1 MKFSF
6 IKFNH
11 KKSNYAKSNTIAF
24 KSAFSL
30 LEMSFVIVI
39 GGILA
44 GIMIQIYSSLHTN
57 YLQISTTNRLE
68 STATNTMLIINN
80 YLQQSI
86 KESISTRN
94 GSQIQPLYKSANASE
109 FIWFSKSFETL
120 QNSSSYHQWSGFIDI
135 LNIQTTNDT
144 ITLRSP
150 LSKFDTSKNDKVL
163 NNLKLNDIRII
174 FKGSDEIYSNTH
186 KIISAKDELIT
197 IKRPNRPIFISEI
210 YYLTHALISLN
221 LQNNTLYLNEFKL
234 NNLNKTIRSNPIARN
249 VSSFN
254 IKQSGAN
261 IIFQLCLKESNGIEL
276 CKSSSL

>member
-11 KKSNYAKSNTIAF
+11 KKSNYAKSNTITF

-57 YLQISTTNRLE
+57 YLQISATNRLE

-94 GSQIQPLYKSANASE
+94 GSEIQPLYKSASASE

-144 ITLRSP
+144 ITLHSP

-186 KIISAKDELIT
+186 KIINAKDELIT

-254 IKQSGAN
+254 IKQSGTN

>member
-11 KKSNYAKSNTIAF
+11 KKSNYAKSNTIIF

-57 YLQISTTNRLE
+57 YLQISATNRLE
-68 STATNTMLIINN
+68 STTTNTMLIINN

-94 GSQIQPLYKSANASE
+94 GSEIQPLYKSASASE

-135 LNIQTTNDT
+135 SNIQITNDT

-150 LSKFDTSKNDKVL
+150 LSKFDTSQNDKVL

-221 LQNNTLYLNEFKL
+221 LKNNTLYLNEFKL

>member
-11 KKSNYAKSNTIAF
+11 KKSNYAKSNTITF

-57 YLQISTTNRLE
+57 YLQISATNRLE

-94 GSQIQPLYKSANASE
+94 GSKIQPLYKSASASE

-144 ITLRSP
+144 ITLHSP

>member
-11 KKSNYAKSNTIAF
+11 KKSNYAKSNTITF

-44 GIMIQIYSSLHTN
+44 GIMIQIYSSLHAN
-57 YLQISTTNRLE
+57 YLQISATNRLE

-94 GSQIQPLYKSANASE
+94 GSQIQPLYKSASANE

-144 ITLRSP
+144 INLHSP

>member
-94 GSQIQPLYKSANASE
+94 GSEIQPLYKSANASE

-144 ITLRSP
+144 ITLHSP

>member
-11 KKSNYAKSNTIAF
+11 KKSNYAKSNTITF

-44 GIMIQIYSSLHTN
+44 GIMIQIYGSLHTN
-57 YLQISTTNRLE
+57 YLQISATNRLE

-94 GSQIQPLYKSANASE
+94 GSEIKPLYKSASASE

-144 ITLRSP
+144 ITLHSP

>member
-11 KKSNYAKSNTIAF
+11 KKPNYAKSNTITF

-57 YLQISTTNRLE
+57 YLQISATNRLE

-94 GSQIQPLYKSANASE
+94 GSKIQPLYKSASASE

-144 ITLRSP
+144 ITLHSP

>member
-1 MKFSF
+1 MKFSL

-11 KKSNYAKSNTIAF
+11 KKSNYAKSNTITF

-39 GGILA
+39 GGILI
-44 GIMIQIYSSLHTN
+44 GIIIQIYSSLHTN
-57 YLQISTTNRLE
+57 YLQISATNRLE

-94 GSQIQPLYKSANASE
+94 GSQIQPLYKSASASE

-135 LNIQTTNDT
+135 SNIQITNDT
-144 ITLRSP
+144 IALHSP

-221 LQNNTLYLNEFKL
+221 LKNNTLYLNEFKL

-261 IIFQLCLKESNGIEL
+261 IIFKLCLKESNGIEL

>member
-1 MKFSF
+1 MKFSL

-11 KKSNYAKSNTIAF
+11 KKSNYAKSNTIIF

-57 YLQISTTNRLE
+57 YLQISATNRLE

-94 GSQIQPLYKSANASE
+94 GSQIQPLYKSASASE

-135 LNIQTTNDT
+135 SNIQITNDT
-144 ITLRSP
+144 IALHSP

-221 LQNNTLYLNEFKL
+221 LKNNTLYLNEFKL

-261 IIFQLCLKESNGIEL
+261 IIFKLCLKESNGIEL

>member
-11 KKSNYAKSNTIAF
+11 KKSNYAKSNTIIF

-57 YLQISTTNRLE
+57 YLQISATNRLE
-68 STATNTMLIINN
+68 STTTNTMLIINN

-94 GSQIQPLYKSANASE
+94 GSEIQPLYKSASASE

-135 LNIQTTNDT
+135 SNIQITNDT
-144 ITLRSP
+144 IALHSP

-221 LQNNTLYLNEFKL
+221 LKNNTLYLNEFKL

>member
-11 KKSNYAKSNTIAF
+11 KKSNYAKSNTITF

-39 GGILA
+39 GGILI
-44 GIMIQIYSSLHTN
+44 GIIIQIYSSLHTN
-57 YLQISTTNRLE
+57 YLQISATNRLE

-94 GSQIQPLYKSANASE
+94 GSQIQPLYKSVSASE

-135 LNIQTTNDT
+135 SNIQITNDT
-144 ITLRSP
+144 IALHSP

-221 LQNNTLYLNEFKL
+221 LKNNTLYLNEFKL

>member
-94 GSQIQPLYKSANASE
+94 GSEIQPLYKSASASE
-109 FIWFSKSFETL
+109 FIWLSKSFETL

-144 ITLRSP
+144 ITLHSP

>member
-11 KKSNYAKSNTIAF
+11 KKSNYAKSNTITF

-44 GIMIQIYSSLHTN
+44 GIMIQIYSYLHTN
-57 YLQISTTNRLE
+57 YLQISATNRLE

-94 GSQIQPLYKSANASE
+94 GSEIQPLYKSASASE

-150 LSKFDTSKNDKVL
+150 LSKFDTSQNDKVL

-174 FKGSDEIYSNTH
+174 FKGSDEICSNTH

-221 LQNNTLYLNEFKL
+221 LKNNTLYLNEFKL

>member
-11 KKSNYAKSNTIAF
+11 KKSNYAKSNTITF

-44 GIMIQIYSSLHTN
+44 GIMIQIYGSLHTN
-57 YLQISTTNRLE
+57 YLQISATNRLE

-94 GSQIQPLYKSANASE
+94 GSEIQPLYKSANASE

-144 ITLRSP
+144 ITLHSP